1 MLAYAARRILGLIP
15 VLCVAVV
22 LCFIAIHLVPGD
34 PIMVLLSDQ
43 SGDPVLEARL
53 RADYGLDR
61 PLAVQF
67 LDYLAGLPRGDFGM
81 SYRFANLPVTQIIG
95 TSLAISPVLALTA
108 LAIALAFGLL
118 LGTFAALRR
127 NTGADTAVI
136 VVLVAGISIPNFA
149 MAAFLVYLFA
159 IKLGVLPVAGW
170 GDPSQLILPVVVLA
184 IPPMAYIARLTRT
197 YMLEV
202 LQQDYIRTARAKGM
216 RERIVIWRHAL
227 RNTLVPLLDHR
238 GHHLRR
244 PAVRHLRGR
253 DDLQHPRAGPARDRF
268 DLCPRLPGHH
278 GDRAAVHPVLCQH
291 QPSDRPALWPDRPAH
306 PPRRREPLMAVAL
319 EGSAAR
325 ARADF
330 LLRFGRTRNAVLGA
344 LIVTA
349 VILVALLAPWISPHD
364 FELVDMLAVWG
375 VPSATHPLGADGL
388 GRDILSRIIVGAQV
402 SLLVAC
408 SVLAITL
415 TIGITLGMVAA
426 WFGGW
431 TETLIMRIVDIIFA
445 FPELILAILVAA
457 VIGPGT
463 LTVIVALSL
472 VWWPGIARLTRS
484 LVLSLKGELF
494 VDAAI
499 ACGSPPRKI
508 LVRHLLPNI
517 IAPIIVRAS
526 IGVGFI
532 IMAEATLSFLGIGVQ
547 EPQPTWGGMIRDGLP
562 ALRTDPYLALYASL
576 ALGIT
581 IIGFNLLGDGLRDIL
596 DPRIRDR

>member
-1 MLAYAARRILGLIP
+1 M
-15 VLCVAVV
+15 
-22 LCFIAIHLVPGD
+22 
-34 PIMVLLSDQ
+34 
-43 SGDPVLEARL
+43 
-53 RADYGLDR
+53 
-61 PLAVQF
+61 
-67 LDYLAGLPRGDFGM
+67 
-81 SYRFANLPVTQIIG
+81 
-95 TSLAISPVLALTA
+95 
-108 LAIALAFGLL
+108 AIALE
-118 LGTFAALRR
+118 GT
-127 NTGADTAVI
+127 
-136 VVLVAGISIPNFA
+136 
-149 MAAFLVYLFA
+149 
-159 IKLGVLPVAGW
+159 
-170 GDPSQLILPVVVLA
+170 
-184 IPPMAYIARLTRT
+184 
-197 YMLEV
+197 
-202 LQQDYIRTARAKGM
+202 
-216 RERIVIWRHAL
+216 
-227 RNTLVPLLDHR
+227 
-238 GHHLRR
+238 
-244 PAVRHLRGR
+244 
-253 DDLQHPRAGPARDRF
+253 
-268 DLCPRLPGHH
+268 
-278 GDRAAVHPVLCQH
+278 
-291 QPSDRPALWPDRPAH
+291 
-306 PPRRREPLMAVAL
+306 
-319 EGSAAR
+319 AAR
-325 ARADF
+325 TRADF

-344 LIVTA
+344 LIVTL
-349 VILVALLAPWISPHD
+349 VIGVALLAPWIAPHD

-375 VPSATHPLGADGL
+375 TPSATHPLGADGL

-415 TIGITLGMVAA
+415 TIGVTMGMVAA

-431 TETLIMRIVDIIFA
+431 TETLIMRTVDIIFA

-457 VIGPGT
+457 IIGPGT

-484 LVLSLKGELF
+484 LVLSLKSELF

-581 IIGFNLLGDGLRDIL
+581 FIGFNLLGDGLRDIL